1 MYLFLY
7 LAAIYGGVAFVEW
20 LIKPTKLPDAS
31 NDSFIDRL

>member
-1 MYLFLY
+1 MPLILFLGG
-7 LAAIYGGVAFVEW
+7 IYGGVALIEW